1 MKATRLA
8 LAAALVATSGAATA
22 QTANDARCILLANA
36 FAGQSKDA
44 NQKKLAEDSLY
55 FYLGRI
61 DGQPSAAQMKT
72 VMDAQAKTLT
82 DANAGQL
89 MGECVK
95 AVQAKVQLLQTLAA
109 QSAPPAP
116 TKPPASPQGR

>member
-8 LAAALVATSGAATA
+8 LAAALLTTGGAATA

-44 NQKKLAEDSLY
+44 NQKKVAEDSLY

-61 DGQPSAAQMKT
+61 DGQPTAAQMKT

-82 DANAGQL
+82 DANAGPM

-109 QSAPPAP
+109 QSAPPAQ
-116 TKPPASPQGR
+116 TKPPANPQGR

>member
-109 QSAPPAP
+109 QSASPAP
-116 TKPPASPQGR
+116 TKPPANPQGR

>member
-1 MKATRLA
+1 MKATRLT

-109 QSAPPAP
+109 QSAPPAQ
-116 TKPPASPQGR
+116 TKPPANPQGR

>member
-1 MKATRLA
+1 MKATRLT
-8 LAAALVATSGAATA
+8 LAAALLATGGAATA

-116 TKPPASPQGR
+116 TKPPANPQGR